1 MKSLRRLWY
10 RLSPQLLLGELL
22 EKRWMEPIVPF
33 TLLLVVFVAFIVM
46 IPGYTSIPQ
55 LQQLMRSFPEQG
67 FVAMAM
73 AISILSGGL
82 DLSVGAVFA
91 MADFLTLY
99 FLMVLEWPLPLTI
112 VAVMGWG
119 ALIGA
124 INGGLIAYAKTRPFL
139 TTMVVLIILRAAYN
153 KITGQY
159 AVELAG
165 ASSDSAAWDYLGGG
179 FLFGIPINMVCLLV
193 VGVVAHFY
201 LTRIRSGVHIMAVGS
216 SRKAARHAG
225 IDVKWSLFMAY
236 VLSGMMASLAGILYA
251 ARQNSAGTDTG
262 VGWEVN
268 ALAAAVL
275 GGISLSGGR
284 GTISRALMGAAIIFL
299 LINGLVQLGTHGS
312 LTTAII
318 GAILLAAVAFN
329 VKFVK
334 NKGKLLQKIY
344 VTPSL
349 VEFEPPASIA
359 RDSGTVFAE
368 NDRLKNAEAIALDK
382 IEGPEDIILDEDDH
396 LYTVNRNGSIIR
408 FLAPDYEVREE
419 FARIG
424 GRPLGMA
431 LDREKNIL
439 VCVAGMG
446 VYGVKPDR
454 TVFKVTD
461 ETNRTWYRFKDDSRL
476 WLADDLDVAPDGKIY
491 FSDATTRY
499 DLSDWALDGFEGRG
513 NGRIVCHDPATG
525 KTNTVLSNLAFPNGV
540 CVSHDGRSV
549 LWVSTWL
556 CRIYRY
562 WIAGEKAGQ
571 LELLVDNLPGYP
583 DNVNR
588 ASDGTYWLALVG
600 IRSPVYDLAMADPAF
615 RTRMVKQIPPDEW
628 MCPGI
633 NNGCVIKFDDT
644 GRVLESLW
652 DPGGRSHPT
661 ITSMREHKGYLY
673 IGGLENNRIGRVK
686 LPNADVNWTGW
697 TSYWASSVNSDP
709 DAEASNVHR
718 ISAARAKYVSG
729 A

>member
-1 MKSLRRLWY
+1 MNALRRLWY
-10 RLSPQLLLGELL
+10 RYSPQLLLGELL
-22 EKRWMEPIVPF
+22 EKRWMEPVVPF
-33 TLLLVVFVAFIVM
+33 TLLVLVFIVFILT
-46 IPGYTSIPQ
+46 IPGYTSLAQ
-55 LQQLMRSFPEQG
+55 VQQLMRSFPEQA

-73 AISILSGGL
+73 AISILSGGI

-99 FLMVLEWPLPLTI
+99 FLQVLEWPLPLTI
-112 VAVMGWG
+112 LAVLAWG

-124 INGGLIAYAKTRPFL
+124 VNGGLIAYAKTRPFL
-139 TTMVVLIILRAAYN
+139 TTMVVLIITRAAYN
-153 KITGQY
+153 KIT
-159 AVELAG
+159 AMFATELAG
-165 ASSDSAAWDYLGGG
+165 ASSDSASWEFLGAG
-179 FLFGIPINMVCLLV
+179 FVLGIPINMFCLIV
-193 VGVVAHFY
+193 IGVIAHLY

-225 IDVKWSLFMAY
+225 IDVKRSLFLAY
-236 VLSGMMASLAGILYA
+236 VLSGLLASLAGILYA

-312 LTTAII
+312 LTTAAI
-318 GAILLAAVAFN
+318 GAILLAAVGFN

-334 NKGKLLQKIY
+334 NKSKILQKIY
-344 VTPSL
+344 VSPSL
-349 VEFEPPASIA
+349 VEFTPPPSIE
-359 RDSGTVFAE
+359 RGSGTIFAE
-368 NDRLKNAEAIALDK
+368 NDRLKNAEAIALDR
-382 IEGPEDIILDEDDH
+382 IEGPEDIILDRNDH

-408 FLAPDYEVREE
+408 FRAPDYEHREE

-431 LDREKNIL
+431 LDRDENLL

-446 VYGVKPDR
+446 VYGVSPDR

-513 NGRIVCHDPATG
+513 NGRLVCHDPATG
-525 KTNTVLSNLAFPNGV
+525 KTETVLSNLAFPNGV
-540 CVSHDGRSV
+540 CVAHDGRAV

-562 WIAGEKAGQ
+562 WIAGEKAGT
-571 LELLVDNLPGYP
+571 LELLADNLPGYP
-583 DNVNR
+583 DNINR
-588 ASDGTYWLALVG
+588 ASDGKYWLALVG
-600 IRSPVYDLAMADPAF
+600 LRSPVYDLAMADPAF
-615 RTRMVKQIPPDEW
+615 RKRMVKQIPPDEW
-628 MCPGI
+628 LCPGI
-633 NNGCVIKFDDT
+633 NFGCVVKFDDNGT
-644 GRVLESLW
+644 VYESLW
-652 DPGGRSHPT
+652 DPGGISHPT

-673 IGGLENNRIGRVK
+673 IGGLENNRIGRLR
-686 LPNADVNWTGW
+686 LPDADPDWTGW
-697 TSYWASSVNSDP
+697 DSYWGRD
-709 DAEASNVHR
+709 R
-718 ISAARAKYVSG
+718 KARAKPELIVPRTDHVVS

>member
-1 MKSLRRLWY
+1 MQALRRLWY
-10 RLSPQLLLGELL
+10 RYSPQLWFGELL

-33 TLLLVVFVAFIVM
+33 TLLILVFVGFLLT
-46 IPGYTSIPQ
+46 IPGYTSLPQ
-55 LQQLMRSFPEQG
+55 LQQLMRSFAEQG

-73 AISILSGGL
+73 AISVLSGGI

-99 FLMVLEWPLPLTI
+99 LLMVREWPLPLAI
-112 VAVMGWG
+112 VAVLAWG

-124 INGGLIAYAKTRPFL
+124 VNGGLIAYAKTRPFL

-153 KITGQY
+153 KLTGLY
-159 AVELAG
+159 AIDLAS
-165 ASSDSAAWDYLGGG
+165 ASSDSEAWDYLGTGY
-179 FLFGIPINMVCLLV
+179 LFGIPINMVFLIV
-193 VGVVAHFY
+193 VGLIGHLY

-225 IDVKWSLFMAY
+225 IDVKRSLFLAY
-236 VLSGMMASLAGILYA
+236 VLAGMLASFAGILYA
-251 ARQNSAGTDTG
+251 ARQNTAGTDTG

-268 ALAAAVL
+268 ALAATVL

-312 LTTAII
+312 LTTATI
-318 GAILLAAVAFN
+318 GLILLTAVAFN

-334 NKGKLLQKIY
+334 SKSKILQKIY
-344 VTPSL
+344 VSPTL
-349 VEFEPPASIA
+349 VEFSPPASIE
-359 RDSGTVFAE
+359 RGSGTVFAE
-368 NDRLKNAEAIALDK
+368 NDRLKDAEAIALDR
-382 IEGPEDIILDEDDH
+382 IEGPEDIILDRHDH

-408 FLAPDYEVREE
+408 FFAPDYERREE

-431 LDREKNIL
+431 LDKDENIL

-446 VYGVKPDR
+446 VYGVRPDR
-454 TVFKVTD
+454 SVFKVTD
-461 ETNRTWYRFKDDSRL
+461 ETNRSWLRFKDDSRL

-513 NGRIVCHDPATG
+513 NGRLVCHDPATG
-525 KTNTVLSNLAFPNGV
+525 KTRTVLSDLAFPNGV
-540 CVSHDGRSV
+540 CVSHDGQSV

-562 WIAGEKAGQ
+562 WIAGPRSGE
-571 LELLVDNLPGYP
+571 LELLADNLPGYP
-583 DNVNR
+583 DNINR
-588 ASDGTYWLALVG
+588 ASDGNYWLALVG
-600 IRSPVYDLAMADPAF
+600 LRSPVYDLAMADPAF

-628 MCPGI
+628 LCPGI
-633 NNGCVIKFDDT
+633 NFGCVVKFDDN
-644 GRVLESLW
+644 GNILESLW
-652 DPGGRSHPT
+652 DPGGVSHPT
-661 ITSMREHKGYLY
+661 ITSMREQRGYLY
-673 IGGLENNRIGRVK
+673 IGGLENNRIGRLR
-686 LPNADVNWTGW
+686 LPDADPNWTGW
-697 TSYWASSVNSDP
+697 DSYYAGKRQDNAQQTTQERV
-709 DAEASNVHR
+709 VHV
-718 ISAARAKYVSG
+718 ARA
-729 A
+729 

>member
-99 FLMVLEWPLPLTI
+99 FLMILEWPLPLTI
-112 VAVMGWG
+112 VAVMAWG

-153 KITGQY
+153 KITGHF

-165 ASSDSAAWDYLGGG
+165 ASSDSAAWDFLGGG

-193 VGVVAHFY
+193 VGIVAHFY

-382 IEGPEDIILDEDDH
+382 IEGPEDIILDEHDH

-431 LDREKNIL
+431 LDRDKNIL

-525 KTNTVLSNLAFPNGV
+525 KTSTVLSGLAFPNGV
-540 CVSHDGRSV
+540 CVSHDGQSV

-600 IRSPVYDLAMADPAF
+600 LRSPVYDLAMADPAF

-686 LPNADVNWTGW
+686 LPNGDVNWTGW
-697 TSYWASSVNSDP
+697 KSYWSSNSQSNSGF
-709 DAEASNVHR
+709 AASNVR
-718 ISAARAKYVSG
+718 SITTAKAKHVSG

>member
-1 MKSLRRLWY
+1 MNALRRLWY
-10 RLSPQLLLGELL
+10 RHSPQLFLGELL
-22 EKRWMEPIVPF
+22 EKRWMEPVVPF
-33 TLLLVVFVAFIVM
+33 ALLIIVFATFILAIPSYASLV
-46 IPGYTSIPQ
+46 Q
-55 LQQLMRSFPEQG
+55 LQQLMRSFPELA

-73 AISILSGGL
+73 AISILSGGI

-91 MADFLTLY
+91 MANFLALY
-99 FLMVLEWPLPLTI
+99 FLQVHDLPVSVSIAGVL
-112 VAVMGWG
+112 VWG

-124 INGGLIAYAKTRPFL
+124 VNGALIAYAKTRPFL
-139 TTMVVLIILRAAYN
+139 TTIVVLIIVRAAYN
-153 KITGQY
+153 KVTGAY
-159 AVELAG
+159 AVELAS
-165 ASSDSAAWDYLGGG
+165 ASSDSPAWDYLGTG
-179 FLFGIPINMVCLLV
+179 FLFGVPINMVCLIV
-193 VGVVAHFY
+193 VGIVAHIY

-225 IDVKWSLFMAY
+225 IDVKFALFSAY
-236 VLSGMMASLAGILYA
+236 VLSGMMASFAGLLYA

-312 LTTAII
+312 LTTAAI
-318 GAILLAAVAFN
+318 GAILLAAVGFN

-334 NKGKLLQKIY
+334 NKGTILQKIY
-344 VTPSL
+344 VSPSW
-349 VEFEPPASIA
+349 VDFVPPPSIL

-368 NDRLKNAEAIALDK
+368 NDRLKNVEAIALDR
-382 IEGPEDIILDEDDH
+382 IEGPEDIILDRRDD

-408 FLAPDYEVREE
+408 FFAPDYDRREE

-431 LDREKNIL
+431 IDRDENLI

-454 TVFKVTD
+454 TVFKVSD
-461 ETNRTWYRFKDDSRL
+461 ETNRTWYRLKDDSRL
-476 WLADDLDVAPDGKIY
+476 WLADDLDIAADGKIY

-513 NGRIVCHDPATG
+513 NGRLICHDPATG
-525 KTNTVLSNLAFPNGV
+525 RTQTILSNLAFPNGV
-540 CVSHDGRSV
+540 CISHDGGSV
-549 LWVSTWL
+549 LWASTWL

-562 WIAGEKAGQ
+562 WIQGEKAGT

-583 DNVNR
+583 DNINR

-600 IRSPVYDLAMADPAF
+600 IRSPVYDLAMADPSF

-628 MCPGI
+628 LCPGI
-633 NNGCVIKFDDT
+633 NFGCVIKFDDA
-644 GRVLESLW
+644 GHVRESLW
-652 DPGGRSHPT
+652 DPGATSHPT
-661 ITSMREHKGYLY
+661 ITSMREHRGHLY
-673 IGGLENNRIGRVK
+673 IGGLENNRIGRLL
-686 LPNADVNWTGW
+686 LPNADPTWTGW
-697 TSYWASSVNSDP
+697 DSYWGDKRQGA
-709 DAEASNVHR
+709 DADRAAATRVDDVV
-718 ISAARAKYVSG
+718 SA
-729 A
+729 

>member
-1 MKSLRRLWY
+1 MNSLRRLWY

-33 TLLLVVFVAFIVM
+33 TLLLVVFGAFIAL
-46 IPGYTSIPQ
+46 IPGYTSVPQ

-99 FLMVLEWPLPLTI
+99 FLTVLEWPLPLT
-112 VAVMGWG
+112 VAAVLAWG

-153 KITGQY
+153 KITGSF
-159 AVELAG
+159 ATELAG
-165 ASSDSAAWDYLGGG
+165 ASSDSEAWDFLGGG
-179 FLFGIPINMVCLLV
+179 FLFGIPINMVCLIVIGL
-193 VGVVAHFY
+193 AMHLY

-225 IDVKWSLFMAY
+225 IDVKRSLFTAY
-236 VLSGMMASLAGILYA
+236 VLSGMLASLAGILYA

-312 LTTAII
+312 LTTATI

-334 NKGKLLQKIY
+334 NKGKILQKIY
-344 VTPSL
+344 VTPTL
-349 VEFEPPASIA
+349 VEFNPPASIA

-368 NDRLKNAEAIALDK
+368 NDRLRNAEAIALDK
-382 IEGPEDIILDEDDH
+382 IEGPEDIILDENDH

-431 LDREKNIL
+431 LDRDKNVL

-446 VYGVKPDR
+446 VYGVRPDR
-454 TVFKVTD
+454 SVFKVTD

-525 KTNTVLSNLAFPNGV
+525 KTRTVLSNLAFPNGV

-562 WIAGEKAGQ
+562 WIAGEKEGQ

-600 IRSPVYDLAMADPAF
+600 LRSPVYDLAMADPAF

-633 NNGCVIKFDDT
+633 NYGCVIKFDDN
-644 GRVLESLW
+644 GNVLESLW
-652 DPGGRSHPT
+652 DPGGKSHPT

-686 LPNADVNWTGW
+686 LANADVGWTGW
-697 TSYWASSVNSDP
+697 TSYWSPDSDGRRAVAAGNVKNIA
-709 DAEASNVHR
+709 DARVKHVA
-718 ISAARAKYVSG
+718 G

>member
-1 MKSLRRLWY
+1 MNGLRRLWY
-10 RLSPQLLLGELL
+10 RYSPQLLVGELL
-22 EKRWMEPIVPF
+22 EKRWMEPAVPF
-33 TLLLVVFVAFIVM
+33 TLLILVFSVFILT
-46 IPGYTSIPQ
+46 IPGYTSLPQ

-73 AISILSGGL
+73 AISILSGGI

-91 MADFLTLY
+91 TADFLTLY
-99 FLMVLEWPLPLTI
+99 LLQVQEWPLPLVI
-112 VAVMGWG
+112 VAVLLWG

-124 INGGLIAYAKTRPFL
+124 INGGMIAYAKTRPFL
-139 TTMVVLIILRAAYN
+139 TTMVVLIVLRAAYN
-153 KITGQY
+153 KITGMY
-159 AVELAG
+159 ATELAG
-165 ASSDSAAWDYLGGG
+165 ASSDSGAWDYLGIG
-179 FLFGIPINMVCLLV
+179 FVLGMPINMFCLIV
-193 VGVVAHFY
+193 IGIIAHLY

-225 IDVKWSLFMAY
+225 IDVKHSLFLAY
-236 VLSGMMASLAGILYA
+236 VLSGMLSSFAGILYA

-275 GGISLSGGR
+275 GGISLNGGR
-284 GTISRALMGAAIIFL
+284 GTMSRALMGAAIIFL

-312 LTTAII
+312 LTTAAI
-318 GAILLAAVAFN
+318 GAILLAAVGFN

-334 NKGKLLQKIY
+334 NKSKILQKIY
-344 VTPSL
+344 VSPNL
-349 VEFEPPASIA
+349 VEFTPPLSIE
-359 RDSGTVFAE
+359 RNSGTVFAE
-368 NDRLKNAEAIALDK
+368 NDRLKDAEAIALDC
-382 IEGPEDIILDEDDH
+382 IEGPEDVILDRNDH

-408 FLAPDYEVREE
+408 FLAPNYEQRDE

-431 LDREKNIL
+431 IDRDENLI

-454 TVFKVTD
+454 TVFRVTD

-476 WLADDLDVAPDGKIY
+476 WLADDLDIAPDGKIY

-513 NGRIVCHDPATG
+513 NGRLVCHDPATG
-525 KTNTVLSNLAFPNGV
+525 KTHTVLANLAFPNGV
-540 CVSHDGRSV
+540 CVSHDGRAV

-562 WIAGEKAGQ
+562 WIAGEKAGTVEI
-571 LELLVDNLPGYP
+571 LADNLPGYP
-583 DNVNR
+583 DNINR
-588 ASDGTYWLALVG
+588 ASDGRYWLALVG
-600 IRSPVYDLAMADPAF
+600 LRSPVYDLAMADPAF
-615 RTRMVKQIPPDEW
+615 RLRMVKQIPPDEW
-628 MCPGI
+628 LCPGI
-633 NNGCVIKFDDT
+633 NFGCIIKFDDSGT
-644 GRVLESLW
+644 VHESLW
-652 DPGGRSHPT
+652 DPGGISHPT

-673 IGGLENNRIGRVK
+673 IGGLENNRIGRLR
-686 LPNADVNWTGW
+686 LPEADPTWTGSD
-697 TSYWASSVNSDP
+697 SYWGKRKQESPKPKLA
-709 DAEASNVHR
+709 
-718 ISAARAKYVSG
+718 AARTEHVAS

>member
-1 MKSLRRLWY
+1 MNALRRFFH
-10 RLSPQLLLGELL
+10 RHSPQLFLGELL

-33 TLLLVVFVAFIVM
+33 ALLIIVFATFILAIPSYASLV
-46 IPGYTSIPQ
+46 Q
-55 LQQLMRSFPEQG
+55 LQQLMRSFPELA

-73 AISILSGGL
+73 AISILSGGI

-91 MADFLTLY
+91 MANFLALY
-99 FLMVLEWPLPLTI
+99 FLQVHDLPVSVSIAGVL
-112 VAVMGWG
+112 VWG

-124 INGGLIAYAKTRPFL
+124 VNGALIAYAKTRPFL
-139 TTMVVLIILRAAYN
+139 TTIVVLIIVRAAYN
-153 KITGQY
+153 KVTGAY
-159 AVELAG
+159 AVELAS
-165 ASSDSAAWDYLGGG
+165 ASSDSPAWDYLGTG
-179 FLFGIPINMVCLLV
+179 FLFGVPVNMVCLIV
-193 VGVVAHFY
+193 IGVVAHIY

-225 IDVKWSLFMAY
+225 IDVKFALFSAY
-236 VLSGMMASLAGILYA
+236 VLSGMMASFAGLLYA

-312 LTTAII
+312 LTTAAI
-318 GAILLAAVAFN
+318 GAILLAAVGFN

-334 NKGKLLQKIY
+334 NKGTILQKIY
-344 VTPSL
+344 VSPSW
-349 VEFEPPASIA
+349 VDFVPPPSIS

-368 NDRLKNAEAIALDK
+368 NDRLKNVEAIALDR
-382 IEGPEDIILDEDDH
+382 IEGPEDIILDRRDN

-408 FLAPDYEVREE
+408 FFAPDYERREE

-424 GRPLGMA
+424 GRPLGLA
-431 LDREKNIL
+431 IDRDENLI

-454 TVFKVTD
+454 TVFKVSD
-461 ETNRTWYRFKDDSRL
+461 ETNRTWYRLKDDSRL
-476 WLADDLDVAPDGKIY
+476 WLADDLDIAADGKIY

-513 NGRIVCHDPATG
+513 NGRLICHDPATG
-525 KTNTVLSNLAFPNGV
+525 KTQTILSNLAFPNGV
-540 CVSHDGRSV
+540 CISHDGHSV
-549 LWVSTWL
+549 LWASTWL

-562 WIAGEKAGQ
+562 WIQGEKAGA

-583 DNVNR
+583 DNINR

-600 IRSPVYDLAMADPAF
+600 IRSPVYDLAMADPSF

-628 MCPGI
+628 LCPGI
-633 NNGCVIKFDDT
+633 NFGCVIKFDDA
-644 GRVLESLW
+644 GNVRESLW
-652 DPGGRSHPT
+652 DPGATSHPT

-673 IGGLENNRIGRVK
+673 IGGLENNRIGR
-686 LPNADVNWTGW
+686 LPLPDADPTWTGW
-697 TSYWASSVNSDP
+697 NSYWGDKRQGAGADRTAGTRVGD
-709 DAEASNVHR
+709 VV
-718 ISAARAKYVSG
+718 SA
-729 A
+729 

>member
-1 MKSLRRLWY
+1 MNALRRLWY
-10 RLSPQLLLGELL
+10 RYSPQLIIGELL

-33 TLLLVVFVAFIVM
+33 TLMLLVFAAFIVT
-46 IPGYTSIPQ
+46 IPSYASIVQ
-55 LQQLMRSFPEQG
+55 LQQLMRSFPEQA

-73 AISILSGGL
+73 ALSILSGGI

-99 FLMVLEWPLPLTI
+99 FLQVQDWPLPLTI
-112 VAVMGWG
+112 VAVLAWG

-124 INGGLIAYAKTRPFL
+124 VNGGLIAYAKTRPFL

-153 KITGQY
+153 KITGVY
-159 AVELAG
+159 AAELAG
-165 ASSDSAAWDYLGGG
+165 ASVDSAAWDFLGAG
-179 FLFGIPINMVCLLV
+179 FVFGIPINMVCLIV
-193 VGVVAHFY
+193 IGAIAHLY

-225 IDVKWSLFMAY
+225 INVQRSLFLAY
-236 VLSGMMASLAGILYA
+236 VLAGMLSALAGLLYA

-275 GGISLSGGR
+275 GGISLAGGR

-312 LTTAII
+312 LTSAAI

-334 NKGKLLQKIY
+334 NKGKILQKIY
-344 VTPSL
+344 VSPSL
-349 VEFEPPASIA
+349 VEFSPPASIE
-359 RDSGTVFAE
+359 RGGGTVFAE
-368 NDRLKNAEAIALDK
+368 NDRLKDSEAIALDK
-382 IEGPEDIILDEDDH
+382 IEGPEDIILDRSDN

-408 FLAPDYEVREE
+408 FLAPNYEKREE

-431 LDREKNIL
+431 IDRDESII

-446 VYGVKPDR
+446 VYGVRQDR
-454 TVFKVTD
+454 TIFKVTD

-476 WLADDLDVAPDGKIY
+476 WLADDLDIAADGKIY

-499 DLSDWALDGFEGRG
+499 DLSEWALDGFEGRG
-513 NGRIVCHDPATG
+513 NGRLVCYDPAT
-525 KTNTVLSNLAFPNGV
+525 KTTRTVLANLAFPNGV
-540 CVSHDGRSV
+540 CISHDGQAV

-562 WIAGEKAGQ
+562 WIAGPQTGK
-571 LELLVDNLPGYP
+571 LEIIADNLPGYP
-583 DNVNR
+583 DNINR
-588 ASDGTYWLALVG
+588 ASDGNYWLALVG
-600 IRSPVYDLAMADPAF
+600 LRSPVYDIAMADPSF

-628 MCPGI
+628 LCPGI
-633 NNGCVIKFDDT
+633 NFGCVVKFDDN
-644 GRVLESLW
+644 GEVLESLW
-652 DPGGRSHPT
+652 DPGGVSHPT

-673 IGGLENNRIGRVK
+673 IGGLENNRIGRVP
-686 LPNADVNWTGW
+686 LPGADKSWTGW
-697 TSYWASSVNSDP
+697 DSYWGDKTKKGAASAV
-709 DAEASNVHR
+709 AH
-718 ISAARAKYVSG
+718 ARADHVVS

>member
-1 MKSLRRLWY
+1 
-10 RLSPQLLLGELL
+10 
-22 EKRWMEPIVPF
+22 
-33 TLLLVVFVAFIVM
+33 
-46 IPGYTSIPQ
+46 
-55 LQQLMRSFPEQG
+55 MRSFPEQA

-73 AISILSGGL
+73 AISILSGGI

-99 FLMVLEWPLPLTI
+99 FLQLRDWPLPLAI
-112 VAVMGWG
+112 LAVLAWG

-124 INGGLIAYAKTRPFL
+124 VNGGLIAYAKTRPFL
-139 TTMVVLIILRAAYN
+139 TTMVVLIITRAAYN
-153 KITGQY
+153 KITGRF
-159 AVELAG
+159 ATELAG
-165 ASSDSAAWDYLGGG
+165 ASSDSAAWDFLGTG
-179 FLFGIPINMVCLLV
+179 FVLGIPVNMVCLIII
-193 VGVVAHFY
+193 GIIAHLY
-201 LTRIRSGVHIMAVGS
+201 LTRIRSGVHVMAVGS

-225 IDVKWSLFMAY
+225 IDVKRSLFLAY
-236 VLSGMMASLAGILYA
+236 VLSGLLASLAGILYA

-284 GTISRALMGAAIIFL
+284 GTISRALMGASIIFL

-312 LTTAII
+312 LTTAAI
-318 GAILLAAVAFN
+318 GAILLAAVGFN

-334 NKGKLLQKIY
+334 NKSKILQKIY
-344 VTPSL
+344 VSPSL
-349 VEFEPPASIA
+349 VEFTPPPSIE
-359 RDSGTVFAE
+359 RGSGTVFAE
-368 NDRLKNAEAIALDK
+368 NDRLKNAEAIALDR
-382 IEGPEDIILDEDDH
+382 IEGPEDIILDRNDH

-408 FLAPDYEVREE
+408 FRAPDYIQREE
-419 FARIG
+419 LARIG

-431 LDREKNIL
+431 LDRDENLL

-446 VYGVKPDR
+446 VYGVRPDR

-513 NGRIVCHDPATG
+513 NGRLVCHDPATG
-525 KTNTVLSNLAFPNGV
+525 KTQTVLSNLAFPNGI
-540 CVSHDGRSV
+540 CISHDGQAV

-562 WIAGEKAGQ
+562 WIAGEKAGT
-571 LELLVDNLPGYP
+571 LELLADNLPGYP
-583 DNVNR
+583 DNINR
-588 ASDGTYWLALVG
+588 ASDGKYWLALVG
-600 IRSPVYDLAMADPAF
+600 LRSPVYDLAMADPAF
-615 RTRMVKQIPPDEW
+615 RKRMVKQIPPDEW
-628 MCPGI
+628 LCPGI
-633 NNGCVIKFDDT
+633 NFGCVVKFDDA
-644 GRVLESLW
+644 GKVQESLW
-652 DPGGRSHPT
+652 DPGGISHPT

-673 IGGLENNRIGRVK
+673 IGGLENNRIGRLR
-686 LPNADVNWTGW
+686 LPDADPTWTGW
-697 TSYWASSVNSDP
+697 DSYWARDRKARTRPELIIPRADHV
-709 DAEASNVHR
+709 V
-718 ISAARAKYVSG
+718 SA
-729 A
+729 

>member
-1 MKSLRRLWY
+1 MNALRRLWH
-10 RLSPQLLLGELL
+10 RHSPQLFLGELL

-33 TLLLVVFVAFIVM
+33 MLLIIVFVTFLLA
-46 IPGYTSIPQ
+46 IPSYASLVQ
-55 LQQLMRSFPEQG
+55 LQQLMRSFPELA

-73 AISILSGGL
+73 AISILSGGI

-91 MADFLTLY
+91 MANFLALY
-99 FLMVLEWPLPLTI
+99 FLQVHELPVGVTIAGVLL
-112 VAVMGWG
+112 WG

-124 INGGLIAYAKTRPFL
+124 VNGALIAYAKTRPFL
-139 TTMVVLIILRAAYN
+139 TTIVVLIIVRAAYN
-153 KITGQY
+153 KVTAAY
-159 AVELAG
+159 SVELAS
-165 ASSDSAAWDYLGGG
+165 ASSDSPAWDYLGTG
-179 FLFGIPINMVCLLV
+179 FLFGVPINMVCLIV
-193 VGVVAHFY
+193 IGVVAHIY

-225 IDVKWSLFMAY
+225 IDVKFALFSAY
-236 VLSGMMASLAGILYA
+236 VLSGMMASFAGLLYA

-312 LTTAII
+312 LTTAAI
-318 GAILLAAVAFN
+318 GAILLAAVGFN

-334 NKGKLLQKIY
+334 NKGTILQKIY
-344 VTPSL
+344 VSPSW
-349 VEFEPPASIA
+349 VDFVPPPSIS

-368 NDRLKNAEAIALDK
+368 NDRLKNVEAIALDR
-382 IEGPEDIILDEDDH
+382 IEGPEDIILDRHDN

-408 FLAPDYEVREE
+408 FFAPDYERREE

-424 GRPLGMA
+424 GRPLGLA
-431 LDREKNIL
+431 IDRDENLIA
-439 VCVAGMG
+439 CVAGMG

-454 TVFKVTD
+454 TVFKVSD
-461 ETNRTWYRFKDDSRL
+461 ETNRTWHRLKDDSRL
-476 WLADDLDVAPDGKIY
+476 WLADDLDIAADGKIY

-513 NGRIVCHDPATG
+513 NGRLICHDPATG
-525 KTNTVLSNLAFPNGV
+525 RTQTILSNLAFPNGV
-540 CVSHDGRSV
+540 CLSHDGRSV
-549 LWVSTWL
+549 LWASTWL

-562 WIAGEKAGQ
+562 WIQGEKAGT
-571 LELLVDNLPGYP
+571 LALLVDNLPGYP
-583 DNVNR
+583 DNINR

-600 IRSPVYDLAMADPAF
+600 IRSPVYDLAMADPSF

-628 MCPGI
+628 LCPGI
-633 NNGCVIKFDDT
+633 NFGCIVKFDDA
-644 GRVLESLW
+644 GNVRESLW
-652 DPGGRSHPT
+652 DPGATSHPT

-673 IGGLENNRIGRVK
+673 IGGLENNRIGR
-686 LPNADVNWTGW
+686 LPLPEADPAW
-697 TSYWASSVNSDP
+697 TSWDSYWGETGKA
-709 DAEASNVHR
+709 ALTGRE
-718 ISAARAKYVSG
+718 ARADDVVS

>member
-1 MKSLRRLWY
+1 MNGLRRLWY
-10 RLSPQLLLGELL
+10 RYSPQLLVGELL
-22 EKRWMEPIVPF
+22 EKRWMEPAVPF
-33 TLLLVVFVAFIVM
+33 TLLILVFSVFILT
-46 IPGYTSIPQ
+46 IPGYTSLPQ

-73 AISILSGGL
+73 AISILSGGI

-91 MADFLTLY
+91 TADFLTLY
-99 FLMVLEWPLPLTI
+99 LLQVQEWPLPLVI
-112 VAVMGWG
+112 VAVLLWG

-124 INGGLIAYAKTRPFL
+124 INGGMIAYAKTRPFL
-139 TTMVVLIILRAAYN
+139 TTMVVLIVLRAAYN
-153 KITGQY
+153 KITGMY
-159 AVELAG
+159 ATELAG
-165 ASSDSAAWDYLGGG
+165 ASSDSGAWDYLGIG
-179 FLFGIPINMVCLLV
+179 FVLGMPINMFCLIV
-193 VGVVAHFY
+193 IGIIAHLY

-225 IDVKWSLFMAY
+225 IDVKRSLFLAY
-236 VLSGMMASLAGILYA
+236 VLSGMLSSLAGILYA

-275 GGISLSGGR
+275 GGISLNGGR
-284 GTISRALMGAAIIFL
+284 GTMSRALMGAAIIFL

-312 LTTAII
+312 LTTAAI
-318 GAILLAAVAFN
+318 GAILLAAVGFN

-334 NKGKLLQKIY
+334 NKSKILQKIY
-344 VTPSL
+344 VSPNL
-349 VEFEPPASIA
+349 VEFTPPLSIE
-359 RDSGTVFAE
+359 RNSGTVFAE
-368 NDRLKNAEAIALDK
+368 NDRLKDAEAIALDC
-382 IEGPEDIILDEDDH
+382 IEGPEDVILDRNDH

-408 FLAPDYEVREE
+408 FLAPNYEQRDE

-431 LDREKNIL
+431 IDRDENLI

-454 TVFKVTD
+454 TVFRVTD

-476 WLADDLDVAPDGKIY
+476 WLADDLDIAPDGKIY

-513 NGRIVCHDPATG
+513 NGRLVCHDPATG
-525 KTNTVLSNLAFPNGV
+525 KTHTVLANLAFPNGV
-540 CVSHDGRSV
+540 CVSHDGRAV

-562 WIAGEKAGQ
+562 WIAGEKAGTVEI
-571 LELLVDNLPGYP
+571 LADNLPGYP
-583 DNVNR
+583 DNINR
-588 ASDGTYWLALVG
+588 ASDGRYWLALVG
-600 IRSPVYDLAMADPAF
+600 LRSPVYDLAMADPAF
-615 RTRMVKQIPPDEW
+615 RLRMVKQIPPDEW
-628 MCPGI
+628 LCPGI
-633 NNGCVIKFDDT
+633 NFGCIIKFDDSGT
-644 GRVLESLW
+644 VHESLW
-652 DPGGRSHPT
+652 DPGGISHPT

-673 IGGLENNRIGRVK
+673 IGGLENNRIGRLR
-686 LPNADVNWTGW
+686 LPEADPTWTGSD
-697 TSYWASSVNSDP
+697 SYWGKRKQESPKPKLA
-709 DAEASNVHR
+709 
-718 ISAARAKYVSG
+718 AARTEHVAS

>member
-99 FLMVLEWPLPLTI
+99 FLMILEWPLPLTI

-165 ASSDSAAWDYLGGG
+165 ASSDNAAWDYLGGG

-408 FLAPDYEVREE
+408 FLAPNYEVREE

-431 LDREKNIL
+431 LDRDKNIL

-600 IRSPVYDLAMADPAF
+600 IRSPVYDLAMADPAL

-686 LPNADVNWTGW
+686 LPNADANWTGW
-697 TSYWASSVNSDP
+697 TSYWASGVSSDP

>member
-1 MKSLRRLWY
+1 MNPLRRLWY
-10 RLSPQLLLGELL
+10 RYSPQLLIGELL

-33 TLLLVVFVAFIVM
+33 TLLVVVFIAFILT
-46 IPGYTSIPQ
+46 IPGYTSIAQ
-55 LQQLMRSFPEQG
+55 LQQLMRSFPEQA

-73 AISILSGGL
+73 AISILSGGI
-82 DLSVGAVFA
+82 DLSVGATFA
-91 MADFLTLY
+91 MGDFLTLY
-99 FLMVLEWPLPLTI
+99 LLEVQNWPLPLTI
-112 VAVMGWG
+112 LAVLAYG

-139 TTMVVLIILRAAYN
+139 TTMVVLIVLRAMYN
-153 KITGQY
+153 KITG
-159 AVELAG
+159 AFAAELAG
-165 ASSDSAAWDYLGGG
+165 ASSDSAAWDYLGAG
-179 FLFGIPINMVCLLV
+179 FLVGIPINMICLIVIGLS
-193 VGVVAHFY
+193 AHLY

-225 IDVKWSLFMAY
+225 IDVKRSIFLAY
-236 VLSGMMASLAGILYA
+236 VLSGMFSALAGILYA

-299 LINGLVQLGTHGS
+299 LTNGLVQLGTHGS
-312 LTTAII
+312 LTTAAI

-334 NKGKLLQKIY
+334 NKSKILQKIY
-344 VTPSL
+344 VSPTL
-349 VEFEPPASIA
+349 VEFSPPASIERGSA
-359 RDSGTVFAE
+359 TVFAE
-368 NDRLKNAEAIALDK
+368 NDRLKNAEAIALDR
-382 IEGPEDIILDEDDH
+382 IEGPEDIILDRSNN

-408 FLAPDYEVREE
+408 FLAPNYERREE

-431 LDREKNIL
+431 MDRDESII
-439 VCVAGMG
+439 VCIAGMG
-446 VYGVKPDR
+446 VYGVRQDR
-454 TVFKVTD
+454 SVFKITD

-476 WLADDLDVAPDGKIY
+476 WLADDLDIAADGKIY

-513 NGRIVCHDPATG
+513 NGRLVCYDPGTG
-525 KTNTVLSNLAFPNGV
+525 KTRTVLSNLAFPNGV
-540 CVSHDGRSV
+540 CISHDGRAV

-562 WIAGEKAGQ
+562 WIAGEKAGK
-571 LELLVDNLPGYP
+571 LEIIADNLPGYP
-583 DNVNR
+583 DNINR
-588 ASDGTYWLALVG
+588 ASDGKYWLALVG
-600 IRSPVYDLAMADPAF
+600 LRSPIYDLAMADPAF

-628 MCPGI
+628 LCPGI
-633 NNGCVIKFDDT
+633 NFGCVVKFDDD
-644 GRVLESLW
+644 GNIIESLW
-652 DPGGRSHPT
+652 DPGGVSHPT

-673 IGGLENNRIGRVK
+673 IGGLENNRIGRIPI
-686 LPNADVNWTGW
+686 PNADPSW
-697 TSYWASSVNSDP
+697 TSWDSYWGDKRSD
-709 DAEASNVHR
+709 
-718 ISAARAKYVSG
+718 SAASKPVSARTDYVAS